1 MTYNIQMGIPEMAE
15 LWNRLQ
21 TGYRE
26 GTDWNL
32 IRKTLRTGHMTE
44 LRCQT

>member
-1 MTYNIQMGIPEMAE
+1 MTYNIRMGIPEMAE

-26 GTDWNL
+26 GTLNKKDA
-32 IRKTLRTGHMTE
+32 E
-44 LRCQT
+44 LYSFL